1 MIKVKLPLNII
12 LGIFTEIL
20 YAFFI
25 MFVAFLI
32 CFILSWPKTFF

>member
-12 LGIFTEIL
+12 LGIFTEVL
-20 YAFFI
+20 YALFM

-32 CFILSWPKTFF
+32 CFVFSLKI

>member
-20 YAFFI
+20 YALFI
-25 MFVAFLI
+25 MFAAFLI
-32 CFILSWPKTFF
+32 CLISSFKI